1 MSFEVPAAAYER
13 FIGAYSSRL
22 ALGFIEFAGVHAG
35 QRVVEVGCGPGA
47 LTVQLVDRVGPDLVV
62 AVDPSTSFV
71 EAARLRFPGVDV
83 RAGVAEE
90 LPDADDTFD
99 AALAQLVVHFM
110 QDPVAGLREMGRV
123 TKPGGFVAACVWD
136 HNGGLGPFAAFWS
149 AARDLD
155 PGVDD
160 ESGRAGT
167 REGQLVELCVA
178 AGLDAIESSMLTVH
192 RPYES
197 FDDWWE
203 PFTFGIG
210 PAGAYVADLDDAHR
224 EALRE
229 RCVAYVPAAPFE
241 IAASAWAV
249 RARV

>member
-1 MSFEVPAAAYER
+1 MPAAAYER

-22 ALGFIEFAGVHAG
+22 AVDFAEFAGVQAG
-35 QRVVEVGCGPGA
+35 QRVLDVGCGPGA
-47 LTVQLVDRVGPDLVV
+47 LTAQLVDKVGSDHVV
-62 AVDPSTSFV
+62 ALDPSATFV
-71 EAARLRFPGVDV
+71 EATRLRFPDVNV

-90 LPDADDTFD
+90 LPEPDDSFD

-110 QDPVAGLREMGRV
+110 RDPVAGLTEMGRV
-123 TKPGGFVAACVWD
+123 TKPGGTVAACVWD
-136 HNGGLGPFAAFWS
+136 HNGGLGPFRAFWS

-167 REGQLVELCVA
+167 REGHLVELCAA
-178 AGLDAIESSMLTVH
+178 AGLDAIESAMLTVH

-197 FDDWWE
+197 FDEWWE
-203 PFTFGIG
+203 PFTYGIG
-210 PAGAYVADLDDAHR
+210 PAGEYVAGLDDAHR
-224 EALRE
+224 EAFRE
-229 RCVAYVPAAPFE
+229 RCRAYVPEAPFE